1 MLETSNSK
9 FSACK
14 LRRKVVE
21 MLGASPTQYKYLLNT
36 EKLVEK
42 RALKGNRFTNL
53 SLGLACALFFFIGLS
68 ICTMLFLSL
77 DVFTYALIGITMSM
91 AMIGIWMI
99 PYFDI
104 LLTPINYPIVAHTP
118 VSSRTYFLV
127 KLTQILTYALLLL
140 GSLNLP
146 PAIAGI
152 WIYER
157 ESSQL
162 LYLFPFVYLLIAF
175 MSGFFTIGVMT
186 IFAGYLTKLYTK
198 KMLRNIAQYAQFIFP
213 TLFPILWILLPRL
226 FSRSVSDGTI
236 DKAISV
242 LKWFYALPNGW
253 FAGAV
258 SLALGEVERQFM
270 ILTALAVASTLF
282 LVFVPLRSIARSYS
296 EYLSYLLESGN
307 QQKSEL
313 RVKIPLFARVFR
325 NHALRAGLYL
335 SATYMC
341 RDKHMLRQLFGMFGA
356 IIIIVVVFTQD
367 EVFSLNWIQDA
378 YAIGFSPGFSMMFY
392 FVGTGFINCLILPVR
407 YSEHWKASWMLTL
420 APVAVPRDLWRGV
433 QATALLYIVVP
444 VTLLTLGIATVLWG
458 VSGIFYVLPGF
469 TILLYY
475 VIFYPKP
482 LSNLPLAE
490 EFVQKRMATGAW
502 IPFLCSALA
511 VVVFVGIQYLTYLI
525 NIWVYYSFYC
535 VMIVSGLI
543 GFVYFLQ
550 KK

>member
-1 MLETSNSK
+1 MLDK
-9 FSACK
+9 I
-14 LRRKVVE
+14 VE
-21 MLGASPTQYKYLLNT
+21 MLGASPTQYRYLLNT

-68 ICTMLFLSL
+68 ICTTLFLSL

-127 KLTQILTYALLLL
+127 KLTQILTYTLLLL

-152 WIYER
+152 WIYGKEP
-157 ESSQL
+157 SQF
-162 LYLFPFVYLLIAF
+162 LYFFPLVYLLIAF

-186 IFAGYLTKLYTK
+186 VFAGYLTKLYTK
-198 KMLRNIAQYAQFIFP
+198 KSLRNIAQYAQFIFP
-213 TLFPILWILLPRL
+213 TLFPMLWILLPRL

-258 SLALGEVERQFM
+258 SLGVGEIERQFM
-270 ILTALAVASTLF
+270 ILTGLAVVSTLF
-282 LVFVPLRSIARSYS
+282 LVLVPLRSIARSYS
-296 EYLSYLLESGN
+296 EYLSYLLESGDR
-307 QQKSEL
+307 QQSEL
-313 RVKIPLFARVFR
+313 RVKTPLFARIFR
-325 NHALRAGLYL
+325 NHAIRAGLCL
-335 SATYMC
+335 SAIYMR

-367 EVFSLNWIQDA
+367 EVFSLNWIRDA

-420 APVAVPRDLWRGV
+420 APVAAPRDLWRGV
-433 QATALLYIVVP
+433 QATALLYVVVP
-444 VTLLTLGIATVLWG
+444 VTLLTVCIATVIWG
-458 VSGIFYVLPGF
+458 ISGIFYVLPGF
-469 TILLYY
+469 TVLLYY

-502 IPFLCSALA
+502 IPFVCSALA
-511 VVVFVGIQYLTYLI
+511 VVVFVGIQFLTYLL
-525 NIWVYYSFYC
+525 NIWVYYGFYA
-535 VMIVSGLI
+535 VTVVSGLV
-543 GFVYFLQ
+543 GFVYLLRGD
-550 KK
+550 KKRKS